1 MKWYV
6 CLGVICI
13 LLAVCSYNMYN
24 RYEQEDIEIETVLIK
39 MSEENERK
47 RQELNYDYLEILI
60 RSEKELMEY
69 KDLYAITGKNY
80 IQYDTAGMYKEPE
93 FKYCL
98 KASAT
103 KIWISILRINIL
115 FDKICSKL

>member
-6 CLGVICI
+6 CFGVICI

-69 KDLYAITGKNY
+69 KDLY
-80 IQYDTAGMYKEPE
+80 D
-93 FKYCL
+93 FL
-98 KASAT
+98 KDLT
-103 KIWISILRINIL
+103 YVNWK
-115 FDKICSKL
+115 

>member
-1 MKWYV
+1 
-6 CLGVICI
+6 
-13 LLAVCSYNMYN
+13 MYN

-69 KDLYAITGKNY
+69 KD
-80 IQYDTAGMYKEPE
+80 
-93 FKYCL
+93 
-98 KASAT
+98 
-103 KIWISILRINIL
+103 
-115 FDKICSKL
+115 